1 MVDRIGEYMS
11 ELRTACQY
19 ICQIVCQLFGM
30 SVVRLGITNFGFVLP
45 GLQVANF
52 SRFYKR
58 AMKSGKPSTVISTN

>member
-1 MVDRIGEYMS
+1 MS
-11 ELRTACQY
+11 LY
-19 ICQIVCQLFGM
+19 VPDSM

-58 AMKSGKPSTVISTN
+58 AMKSGKPSTVIIGTN